1 MIFLQWSK
9 PNEGQP
15 IHGRVFRITFRYEY
29 KNPGNNSNGVI
40 VDCIMLKSKGTVQSE
55 LAIKSITDYIT

>member
-15 IHGRVFRITFRYEY
+15 IHGTVFRITFRYEY
-29 KNPGNNSNGVI
+29 KNPGNNNGVI
-40 VDCIMLKSKGTVQSE
+40 VDCIMLKSTGTVQSE
-55 LAIKSITDYIT
+55 LAIKSITGYIT